1 MKERLMVVLELEDGQ
16 AVVVSTKE
24 LMQHKEQIEE
34 RLKQA
39 EIQAEIEDLPFFRD
53 VDTKTGK

>member
-1 MKERLMVVLELEDGQ
+1 MVVLELEDGQ

-39 EIQAEIEDLPFFRD
+39 EIEEDLPFFRD
-53 VDTKTGK
+53 VDTTTGK

>member
-1 MKERLMVVLELEDGQ
+1 MVVLELEDGQ

-34 RLKQA
+34 KLK
-39 EIQAEIEDLPFFRD
+39 EIEEEDSHLGFFRD
-53 VDTKTGK
+53 VDLD